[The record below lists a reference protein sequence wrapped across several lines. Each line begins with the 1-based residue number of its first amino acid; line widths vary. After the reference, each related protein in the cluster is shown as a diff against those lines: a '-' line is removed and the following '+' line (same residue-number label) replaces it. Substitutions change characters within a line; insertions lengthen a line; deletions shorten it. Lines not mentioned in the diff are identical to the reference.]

1 MYLFYTFNC
10 APVYLQQKL
19 ELISIYW
26 NIKKMSLFDNVENL
40 RYFLFCSCW
49 CQILPKRW
57 SVGLGSGL
65 VTVNWK
71 SMKASRPWHSLAPGS
86 FDTWLGSLSC
96 KITALPQNLKPA
108 GMISAESSAISVW
121 CSLSCTNCHLHN
133 RKPLP
138 HLNISTLFTCG
149 IDALLN

>member
-1 MYLFYTFNC
+1 
-10 APVYLQQKL
+10 
-19 ELISIYW
+19 
-26 NIKKMSLFDNVENL
+26 MSLFDNVENL
-40 RYFLFCSCW
+40 HYFLFCSCYICW

-57 SVGLGSGL
+57 SVGLRSGL

-71 SMKASRPWHSLAPGS
+71 SMKASRPWYSLAPGS

-96 KITALPQNLKPA
+96 KITALPQNLKPL

-121 CSLSCTNCHLHN
+121 CSLSCTNYHLHN

-138 HLNISTLFTCG
+138 HLNISTFLPVELMHCWISPLRFILHSNKVAYLKFATCK
-149 IDALLN
+149 LH